1 MIQRQFERERHRPQY
16 LASNY
21 ALRQQFLQGAWG
33 LHEWRAAGDQRR
45 LRAVDRRGGSVH
57 PPRCRFPDCPADDR
71 VRDTD
76 PIERAIPTR
85 KKFRPQVSMTVLSS
99 DGWSFGCPDRV
110 FDSTGHDAVSLG
122 AVTALDP
129 NVNADARR
137 AQRNQAAVPSLCA
150 DCSSSTADAH
160 ATDRPDG
167 PSRGNRHR
175 AAISA
180 QADR

>member
-1 MIQRQFERERHRPQY
+1 MPIMRRMPSHSTVQFILSPSHAARCTRHGV
-16 LASNY
+16 AS
-21 ALRQQFLQGAWG
+21 QT
-33 LHEWRAAGDQRR
+33 
-45 LRAVDRRGGSVH
+45 V
-57 PPRCRFPDCPADDR
+57 PP
-71 VRDTD
+71 T
-76 PIERAIPTR
+76 IECAIPTR

-122 AVTALDP
+122 AMTALDP
-129 NVNADARR
+129 NVNADADART
-137 AQRNQAAVPSLCA
+137 AQRNQAAGRVCA
-150 DCSSSTADAH
+150 RTAHHQTADAH

-167 PSRGNRHR
+167 PSRGNRHC